1 LFRNLVTALLE
12 HEQIRTTDPKAKEVR
27 RLTDRVITLGKRG
40 SLHARRRAAA
50 FVQKSSV
57 VKKLFE
63 DVAPRFANRA
73 GGYTRVIKVGPRV
86 GDAALE
92 SIVEL
97 TERGAA
103 AEPQG
108 ERPKTKTGAKSGAK
122 RGARAGARG
131 AAAGGAPKRQR
142 KARKAAE

>member
-1 LFRNLVTALLE
+1 
-12 HEQIRTTDPKAKEVR
+12 
-27 RLTDRVITLGKRG
+27 VITLGKRG

-131 AAAGGAPKRQR
+131 AAATGAPKRQR

>member
-27 RLTDRVITLGKRG
+27 RLADRVITLGKRG

-73 GGYTRVIKVGPRV
+73 GGYTRVIKVGSRI
-86 GDAALE
+86 GDAAQE

-103 AEPQG
+103 AEAPTEQ
-108 ERPKTKTGAKSGAK
+108 PKRGAK
-122 RGARAGARG
+122 RGPRAGAR
-131 AAAGGAPKRQR
+131 AAAATAAPKRQR
-142 KARKAAE
+142 KARKAAQ